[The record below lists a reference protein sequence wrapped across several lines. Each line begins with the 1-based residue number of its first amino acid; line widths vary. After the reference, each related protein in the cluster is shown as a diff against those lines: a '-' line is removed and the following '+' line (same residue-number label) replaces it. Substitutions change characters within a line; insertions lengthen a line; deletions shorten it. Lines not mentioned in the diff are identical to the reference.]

1 VQREVS
7 KRELTDRGGQF
18 GPRGPTVR
26 LSLKNLGQK
35 LDVSG
40 VWCEPNYK
48 RRTVRRLIG
57 ISGQNQVWFWWASSS
72 ERRMIRPM
80 GADGSPVISK
90 VWIKKFFFSGA

>member
-1 VQREVS
+1 MQREVS

-48 RRTVRRLIG
+48 RRTVRP
-57 ISGQNQVWFWWASSS
+57 Q
-72 ERRMIRPM
+72 
-80 GADGSPVISK
+80 GADGPPTNWDFWTKPSVVLVGI
-90 VWIKKFFFSGA
+90 IK